1 MPWRWVL
8 SLTVTKRWAA
18 ALLLAAAGM
27 LQAQAQTQAA
37 TSAQPAFVL
46 DIKAPTAV
54 REVLERHLEMQRF
67 RDLTDL
73 EDNELARLL
82 PAARQNT
89 ADLLATLGYFSP
101 TILLEQA
108 ADPADGAP
116 RRVVLEVEPGEPTL
130 IREVHIA
137 FSGPIASDASAQAQ
151 RAGIQALWPLRPG
164 ERFTQSG
171 WDAAKQQALRALT
184 RNRYLTGA
192 LASSRAEIDPQ
203 ERTARLHLILASG
216 PAFALGTMTVS
227 GLERHDA
234 ELVRRLARLA
244 PGESYDQT
252 RLLEAQQRLAAS
264 GFFDSVFMSV
274 DTTGDPGAATVVVQ
288 VRESKLQK
296 LVLGIG
302 VNTDTGARFSVEHTH
317 HQLPLIGWRAVSKL
331 LLDGSK
337 KSLGTE
343 LTGPPDERHWR
354 WHTSALVE
362 QEQSGSFEVD
372 SVNLRAGRSLSGDR
386 IDRAWYLQYER
397 ALNSGYNAPAD
408 ANALSAN
415 YVWTRRAF
423 DSLIFPTRG
432 HALSAELGGGMTLDG
447 GREPFGRVRARWM
460 GFLPLGDRAQ
470 RGAAGGVNRTSRIAA
485 RAEVGAVIARPEA
498 ILPTTQL
505 FLTGGDNTVRGY
517 AYRSI
522 GVTLPD
528 GQTAAGR
535 YLAAGGLEWQRPISV
550 NGRQSDWDSTVFVDA
565 GGVANQPEDMRAKVG
580 VGAGARW
587 NSPVGPLQIDLAW
600 GVATQKLRLHL
611 SMGLTF

>member
-1 MPWRWVL
+1 MPWRSVL
-8 SLTVTKRWAA
+8 TLTATRRLTV
-18 ALLLAAAGM
+18 ALLLAVAGI
-27 LQAQAQTQAA
+27 LDAQADTEAA
-37 TSAQPAFVL
+37 TPDRPAFVL
-46 DIKAPTAV
+46 DIKAPTEV
-54 REVLERHLEMQRF
+54 KEVLERHLEIQRF
-67 RDLTDL
+67 RELTDL

-82 PAARQNT
+82 PAARQN
-89 ADLLATLGYFSP
+89 AVDLLATMGYFSP
-101 TILLEQA
+101 TILLEQT
-108 ADPADGAP
+108 PPPTDGAT
-116 RRVVLEVEPGEPTL
+116 RHVVLEVEPGEPTL
-130 IREVHIA
+130 VNEVNIE
-137 FSGPIASDASAQAQ
+137 FSGPIASDESAQAQ
-151 RAGIQALWPLRPG
+151 RARIQALWPLRTG
-164 ERFTQSG
+164 QRFTQSG
-171 WDAAKQQALRALT
+171 WDGAKKQVLRELT
-184 RNRYLTGA
+184 RTRYLTGA

-203 ERTARLHLILASG
+203 SHIARLSLTLASG
-216 PAFALGTMTVS
+216 PAFSLGTMTVT

-234 ELVRRLARLA
+234 ELVRRLARLS

-264 GFFDSVFMSV
+264 GFFDSVFMTV
-274 DTTGDPGAATVVVQ
+274 DTAGDPGAATVVVN

-296 LVLGIG
+296 LVLGNGI
-302 VNTDTGARFSVEHTH
+302 NTDTGARFSVEHTH

-343 LTGPPDERHWR
+343 LISPPDERHWR
-354 WHTSALVE
+354 WLTSALVE

-386 IDRAWYLQYER
+386 IDRAYYLQYER
-397 ALNSGYNAPAD
+397 ARNSGYNAPAD

-415 YVWTRRAF
+415 YVWTRRSF
-423 DSLIFPTRG
+423 DSLVFPTSG

-447 GREPFGRVRARWM
+447 GREPFGRVQARWL
-460 GFLPLGDRAQ
+460 GYLPLGDRAS
-470 RGAAGGVNRTSRIAA
+470 RGPAGGVNRTSRIAA

-498 ILPTTQL
+498 SLPTTQL

-535 YLAAGGLEWQRPISV
+535 YLAVGSLEWLRPITV
-550 NGRQSDWDSTVFVDA
+550 NGRQSEWDSTVFVDA
-565 GGVANQPEDMRAKVG
+565 GAVANKPDQLRANVG